1 MGDSTTG
8 MEEHREFIDLMAH
21 ANGKSAYTQK
31 SYRTQYKKLREALGT
46 DVSETNEE
54 NIISVIKDTAPKANS
69 QQALL
74 NIAIMVRKVREPPL
88 AVDKLIKQRESNRE
102 LITTENKEKNVKLA
116 ETLPKLE
123 ELEEYLG
130 YLFSQRNWLDY
141 IINYLLLNF
150 QVRNQDLIL
159 TIVPKRADITDND
172 KNYLWLSRNKVTYVR
187 GHYKTSSVYDSKIA
201 TITDKDFVTAVRKY
215 YNRGDQTSLVP
226 NPDNVGYFVKK
237 ATYKQLGEGA
247 YMKVIVQANL
257 GSLQKLK
264 EISDNRGTSLETM
277 ATHYDIKL
285 QD

>member
-46 DVSETNEE
+46 DVSETDEE
-54 NIISVIKDTAPKANS
+54 EIISVIKDTAPKANS

>member
-46 DVSETNEE
+46 DVSETDEE
-54 NIISVIKDTAPKANS
+54 DIISVIKDTAPKANS

>member
-1 MGDSTTG
+1 MENLTTG
-8 MEEHREFIDLMAH
+8 MEVHREFIDLMAH
-21 ANGKSAYTQK
+21 ATSKSAYTQK

-46 DVSETNEE
+46 PITEASEQD
-54 NIISVIKDTAPKANS
+54 IINVVKDKALKANS

-74 NIAIMVRKVREPPL
+74 NIAIMVRKISERVP
-88 AVDKLIKQRESNRE
+88 VDKLIAQRESNRGV
-102 LITTENKEKNVKLA
+102 ITTENKEKNVKLV

-123 ELEEYLG
+123 ELEEYLA

-141 IINYLLLNF
+141 IINYLLINF
-150 QVRNQDLIL
+150 QVRNQDIVL
-159 TIVPKRADITDND
+159 TIVPKRSDIVDDD

-201 TITDKDFVTAVRKY
+201 TITDKDFITAVRKF
-215 YNRGDQTSLVP
+215 YNRGDQTSLIP

-237 ATYKQLGEGA
+237 ATFKQLGEGA
-247 YMKVIVQANL
+247 YMKIIVHANL

-285 QD
+285 Q

>member
-1 MGDSTTG
+1 
-8 MEEHREFIDLMAH
+8 MEETREFIDLMAY
-21 ANGKSAYTQK
+21 ASSKSAYTQK

-46 DVSETNEE
+46 QVSEASEE
-54 NIISVIKDTAPKANS
+54 DIISVVKDTAPKANS

-102 LITTENKEKNVKLA
+102 VITTENKEKNIKLA
-116 ETLPKLE
+116 ETLPTLK
-123 ELEEYLG
+123 ELEEYVA

-150 QVRNQDLIL
+150 QVRNQDLVL
-159 TIVPKRADITDND
+159 TIVPKRADIVDD
-172 KNYLWLSRNKVTYVR
+172 DQNYLWLARNKVTYVR

-201 TITDKDFVTAVRKY
+201 TITDKDFVTAVRKF

-247 YMKVIVQANL
+247 YMKVVVQANL

-264 EISDNRGTSLETM
+264 EISDNRGTSLETI
-277 ATHYDIKL
+277 ASHYDIQL
-285 QD
+285 GQTPR